1 MVGEKSIV
9 EGIGVG
15 YREDPWWAKKNNPI
29 GSGRILKKT
38 LAILY
43 MPCSRVIVISHVIVM
58 AHFPG
63 NMT

>member
-15 YREDPWWAKKNNPI
+15 YREDFE
-29 GSGRILKKT
+29 KKT

-43 MPCSRVIVISHVIVM
+43 MPCSCVIVISHVIVM

-63 NMT
+63 NMM